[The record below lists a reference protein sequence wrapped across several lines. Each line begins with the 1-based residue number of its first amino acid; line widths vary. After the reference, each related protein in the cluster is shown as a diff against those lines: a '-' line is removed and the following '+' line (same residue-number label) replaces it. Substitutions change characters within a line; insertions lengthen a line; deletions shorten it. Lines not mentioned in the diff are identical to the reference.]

1 MDDRLSDHLQS
12 ARTKRVAL
20 VTICHLP
27 LMIIL
32 FMELGGAS
40 PSRWSLIF
48 SILLIVITDILL
60 IIDLV
65 LDHTIF
71 QSFQPRAPGPPFEH
85 DDFEKLSYTSNDGTV
100 MPMWHHAEAGD
111 GLAIFLH
118 GWTSCSHYQL
128 ERMKTMWTAGWST
141 VALDFRGHGEAPPT
155 SVFSSVQAA
164 IDVHH
169 AIAEMRRVSTIKG
182 DKLLIH
188 GHSLGGYVAQ
198 RVLKTW
204 DLAQGSRPRL
214 ILESPLID
222 LPLIMI
228 HRTPWM
234 RLILPLILRRIARL
248 TQIIE
253 PKSPPW
259 SSTSFGPPHWGSLE
273 EGEVLYIQA
282 GVDQTLGNAQA
293 EAAKRAYPWLNV
305 HVIENLKHSARGS
318 NPLRD
323 TVILDWLENHSDSD
337 SI

>member
-1 MDDRLSDHLQS
+1 
-12 ARTKRVAL
+12 
-20 VTICHLP
+20 
-27 LMIIL
+27 
-32 FMELGGAS
+32 MELVGAS
-40 PSRWSLIF
+40 PSRLSIAF
-48 SILLIVITDILL
+48 SILLIVIADILL
-60 IIDLV
+60 IIDLI

-71 QSFQPRAPGPPFEH
+71 RSFQPRAPGPPFEH
-85 DDFEKLSYTSNDGTV
+85 DDFERLSYTSNDGTV
-100 MPMWHHAEAGD
+100 MPMWYHAETGG

-118 GWTSCSHYQL
+118 GWTSCSHYQF

-141 VALDFRGHGEAPPT
+141 VALDLRGHGEAPPT

-169 AIAEMRRVSTIKG
+169 AIEELRRVSMIKE

-204 DLAQGSRPRL
+204 DSNHGSRPRL

-222 LPLIMI
+222 LSLIMI
-228 HRTPWM
+228 RRTPWM
-234 RLILPLILRRIARL
+234 GLILPLVLGRIARL

-259 SSTSFGPPHWGSLE
+259 SAKSFGPPHWGSLE
-273 EGEVLYIQA
+273 EGEILYIQA

-318 NPLRD
+318 NPSRD
-323 TVILDWLENHSDSD
+323 AVIMDWLENHSDSD